1 MASCSAPVMWAAGVC
16 SWPWR
21 EKISYLSRKVRKK
34 IRRTLSGVALP
45 TAVKAVRQGCAD
57 AERQYEPQVF
67 EGKISLFLPSRKSL
81 RNSPA
86 EDGGWGKYAS
96 DGVVAYEVPG
106 DHGSIVDEP
115 SAGEL
120 ATLILSGIER
130 ARVEH
135 GRRIRRPQEV
145 AR

>member
-1 MASCSAPVMWAAGVC
+1 
-16 SWPWR
+16 
-21 EKISYLSRKVRKK
+21 
-34 IRRTLSGVALP
+34 
-45 TAVKAVRQGCAD
+45 
-57 AERQYEPQVF
+57 
-67 EGKISLFLPSRKSL
+67 
-81 RNSPA
+81 
-86 EDGGWGKYAS
+86 
-96 DGVVAYEVPG
+96 VVAYEVPG